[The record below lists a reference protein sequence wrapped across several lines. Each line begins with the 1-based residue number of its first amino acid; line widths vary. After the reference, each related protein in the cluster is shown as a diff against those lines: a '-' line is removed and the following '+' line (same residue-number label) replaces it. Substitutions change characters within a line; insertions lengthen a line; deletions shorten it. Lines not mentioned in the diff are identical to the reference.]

1 MKTKFQ
7 QSITPLICIVAGI
20 LGFIFMGLDHMLV
33 DDGGTVSAIASGYR
47 FIGLDL
53 TGADAIA
60 LKVFD
65 SIFLVF
71 MIILPPIL
79 IVAGIARIFAV
90 FFDNVSFFNKVAPI
104 IKKIC
109 TVAIITY
116 AAITVLSFIF
126 VLIFSL
132 VNRIEY
138 TDYYYQYVVS
148 FRPAVGAYLLM
159 CFAIGEAAAVMI
171 INNIFKE
178 LAGSPK
184 LTYVCTACGKTCR
197 NGDRFCDACGSAV
210 EPKTVYPIVYLCSA
224 CGHKASSKDR
234 FCPLC
239 GKPIIKQESI
249 PAVYICSVCGATAK
263 GNSKFCSACG
273 APVVKKEVRAN
284 PFVCS
289 ACGKPAT
296 ANDKFCSA
304 CGGTIVQK
312 DGVFN
317 VCSVCGKEAGT
328 NDKFCSACGGTVIP
342 K

>member
-1 MKTKFQ
+1 MKNKIQ
-7 QSITPLICIVAGI
+7 QIIAPSICIVAGI
-20 LGFIFMGLDHMLV
+20 LGFIFMGLDHMLSASSY
-33 DDGGTVSAIASGYR
+33 GTYGIASGYD
-47 FIGLDL
+47 FIGFDVSS
-53 TGADAIA
+53 ANAVA

-65 SIFLVF
+65 SIFLVI
-71 MIILPPIL
+71 MIILPSVL
-79 IVAGIARIFAV
+79 IVAGIARILAV
-90 FFDNVSFFNKVAPI
+90 FLDNVTFFNKFAPI

-109 TVAIITY
+109 TIAIASYAIT
-116 AAITVLSFIF
+116 TVLSFIF

-132 VNRIEY
+132 VNGVG
-138 TDYYYQYVVS
+138 DYVS
-148 FRPAVGAYLLM
+148 YRPAVGAYLLM
-159 CFAIGEAAAVMI
+159 CFALAEAAAVMV

-178 LAGSPK
+178 LVGSPK
-184 LTYVCTACGKTCR
+184 LTYVCTSCGKTCR
-197 NGDRFCDACGSAV
+197 NGDRFCDACGSPV
-210 EPKTVYPIVYLCSA
+210 EPKTVYPTVYLCSA

-234 FCPLC
+234 FCPVC
-239 GKPIIKQESI
+239 GKPIIKQEAI
-249 PAVYICSVCGATAK
+249 PAVYICSACGATAK
-263 GNSKFCSACG
+263 ESSKFCPICG

-304 CGGTIVQK
+304 CGGAVVQK

-317 VCSVCGKEAGT
+317 VCSVCGKEAGQ